1 MWEATLNFVW
11 QNHENALPQ
20 RLWKVQD
27 RNRKTVCILVAE
39 HCPRRMKPWAQSP
52 ELEQKTEGENL
63 FPETTRGQRLPAHAT
78 LGGCSSS
85 KPQESEESPEKR
97 GSQLH
102 SQQPTALHPPI
113 SSVGPPGK
121 STRFYASGL
130 ATQSSV
136 PLYITSCGRQ
146 RQHGLAR
153 ANVDH
158 KHVSQED
165 PGTTPFR
172 SSRGSQGTQV
182 CPLLLHLP
190 S

>member
-1 MWEATLNFVW
+1 MYLSGR
-11 QNHENALPQ
+11 ALPKAHETLGSIPRTRTKKQ
-20 RLWKVQD
+20 R
-27 RNRKTVCILVAE
+27 
-39 HCPRRMKPWAQSP
+39 
-52 ELEQKTEGENL
+52 GNL
-63 FPETTRGQRLPAHAT
+63 FPETTRGQRLPTHAA

-146 RQHGLAR
+146 RHHGLAR

-165 PGTTPFR
+165 SGTTPFR
-172 SSRGSQGTQV
+172 SSQGSQGTQV